1 MERIITYDEIP
12 ESRGQKIYL
21 RMSSYPRLY
30 LSLLSKGYRIVN
42 HPNDFDEETIYI
54 TGIRLVT
61 DLRKSQ
67 EYIPDHDKK
76 LRDLLKEKGIEKP
89 LTRRFSYQDL
99 IDGKYKVPFVL
110 KNETINGGNEK
121 FLIATEEDYEN
132 LIKACKYLISGM
144 YRINSPYPREDLRNR
159 LDYREYLDTYFS
171 VQEYV
176 QTPTEYNTSIRV
188 ITSSS
193 DDLLGAFLK
202 YSTPAIISD
211 NTTLLG
217 VLLSK
222 TFPLSTRTI
231 MSNTLKGGRN
241 ILIGGPYHSREE
253 RRIIDSHEIPS
264 EEYDKVITAARYA
277 HTKCKTEM
285 GIICGYDFIYDK
297 EKRKWLLLEY
307 HSKPMVGDYAVFNGL
322 PYKTPEDIIESD
334 SRARATALS
343 LTLKKK

>member
-12 ESRGQKIYL
+12 NVRMQKIYL
-21 RMSSYPRLY
+21 RMSAYPRLY

-42 HPNDFDEETIYI
+42 HPDDCDEETIYI
-54 TGIRLVT
+54 TGKREIT
-61 DLRKSQ
+61 DLKKMDA
-67 EYIPDHDKK
+67 YLPDFDKK
-76 LRDLLKEKGIEKP
+76 LRDFLKEKGIEKP

-99 IDGKYKVPFVL
+99 IDGKYKLPFVL

-132 LIKACKYLISGM
+132 LVKACNYLISGLFH
-144 YRINSPYPREDLRNR
+144 INSPYPREDLRNR

-176 QTPTEYNTSIRV
+176 QTPTKYNTSIRV

-202 YSTPAIISD
+202 YSKPTIIND

-217 VLLSK
+217 DLLK
-222 TFPLSTRTI
+222 KVFPLSTKTI
-231 MSNTLKGGRN
+231 MSNTLKGGSN
-241 ILIGGPYHSREE
+241 ILIGGPYHSKEE

-277 HTKCKTEM
+277 HLKCKTEM
-285 GIICGYDFIYDK
+285 GIICGYDFIYDR

-307 HSKPMVGDYAVFNGL
+307 HNKPMVGDYAVFNGL
-322 PYKTPEDIIESD
+322 PYKTHEDIIEAD